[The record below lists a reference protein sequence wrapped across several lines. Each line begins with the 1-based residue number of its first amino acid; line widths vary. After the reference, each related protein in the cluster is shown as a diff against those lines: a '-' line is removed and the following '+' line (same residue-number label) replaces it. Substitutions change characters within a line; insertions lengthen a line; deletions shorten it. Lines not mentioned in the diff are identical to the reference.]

1 MDDRRIRFERRVG
14 KVGFMG
20 KGSRLPARRG
30 FADAPHSI
38 ALRIGD
44 DRVSTSPEA
53 TEAARH
59 DFSPVPGLPG
69 RVFSRDPEGVIRPAT
84 AQEAADT
91 VGVCFEERTR
101 VVARGS
107 ATGGLGGVVPVRGG
121 VVVDLIG
128 LTGVKDIDRQGA
140 TATVGA
146 GAIWDDVIGDLGRE
160 GLAPLAYPSSSSGS
174 TVGGWV
180 SSGGYGAGTLRHGN
194 FHAHIK
200 VLQVGLPSGFLVD
213 ATGGGGRYS
222 IPSFAGTEGQIGVV
236 TSATFSVKPAPE
248 KRATYLIRLSRFEDG
263 IHLYLK
269 LAALESPPNSVDLLS
284 RNAASEFG
292 AGWDSPC
299 LMVTA
304 EGDAPEVERL
314 ADALKELLVGSGLE
328 IDASFEAR
336 ELHKTRLSAL
346 KDGCEDRPFYSGSVL
361 IGTDGLDRLVS
372 NIVNLRTGDSGP
384 AFECRAVDRGK
395 NLVTAGFKAGGGG
408 LSPMRAFAL
417 ARGMVA
423 TGVAMGGVPY
433 GVGIWNSPYI
443 DVILGGRKKG
453 LRRIKSEVDRL
464 RIMNPGKFFSMT
476 TRSGLPVPGWVLR
489 AYLGVAGRS

>member
-1 MDDRRIRFERRVG
+1 
-14 KVGFMG
+14 MG
-20 KGSRLPARRG
+20 KGSRLPARHG
-30 FADAPHSI
+30 FTNAPHSI

-44 DRVSTSPEA
+44 GRVSTSPEA
-53 TEAARH
+53 TEAARY

-69 RVFSRDPEGVIRPAT
+69 RVFSRTPEGVVRPAS

-121 VVVDLIG
+121 VVVDLAALG
-128 LTGVKDIDRQGA
+128 GVLDIDSQGA

-146 GAIWDDVIGDLGRE
+146 GAIWGDVIEVLGRE
-160 GLAPLAYPSSSSGS
+160 GFAPLACPSSSSGS

-200 VLQVGLPSGFLVD
+200 TLQVGLPSGFLVE
-213 ATGGGGRYS
+213 ATGGEGRYS
-222 IPSFAGTEGQIGVV
+222 IPSFAGTEGQIGIV
-236 TSATFSVKPAPE
+236 TSAKFSVKRAPE
-248 KRATYLIRLSRFEDG
+248 RRATYVVRLSRFEDG
-263 IHLYLK
+263 IHLYRK
-269 LAALESPPNSVDLLS
+269 LADLDSPPHSVDLVS
-284 RNAASEFG
+284 RGAAVQFG

-299 LMVTA
+299 LLVTE
-304 EGDAPEVERL
+304 EGDVPEVERL
-314 ADALKELLVGSGLE
+314 AGALKELLAGSSFE
-328 IDASFEAR
+328 IDASFDAHEF
-336 ELHKTRLSAL
+336 HKTRLSAL
-346 KDGCEDRPFYSGSVL
+346 RGGGDERPFYSGGVL

-372 NIVNLRTGDSGP
+372 YIMNGRTGDGDL
-384 AFECRAVDRGK
+384 ALECRAVDRGT
-395 NLVTAGFKAGGGG
+395 NLVTAGYRAGGED

-417 ARGMVA
+417 ARGAVA
-423 TGVAMGGVPY
+423 AGAAMGGVPY
-433 GVGIWNSPYI
+433 GVGLWNSPYI
-443 DVILGGRKKG
+443 DVILGSRKKG
-453 LRRIKSEVDRL
+453 LRRIKSDVDRL

-476 TRSGLPVPGWVLR
+476 TRSGLPVPGWALR